1 MTHLDNLIVNKEATF
16 FDALRLI
23 DANQK
28 GFLIVVDV
36 NKRVVGTLT
45 DGDIRRALIA
55 GSTLNDQL
63 VVNENFTSVGPAAQL
78 DDMIEIFKDSRIDF
92 LPILDLENILLGV
105 ITRKQLYVLLLQ
117 CRDLPEYEDLLNVD
131 ESLMDFEIFKR
142 PWGIYKTTVLQDKYQ
157 SKVMQVK
164 PGARLSLQYH
174 NHREEYWVIASGVG
188 IAQIGESFVPVNQ
201 GSVVFIPKGVKHRI
215 TNTSETDQ
223 LIIGETQI
231 GDYFGEDD
239 IVRIEDDYNRV

>member
-16 FDALRLI
+16 FDVLRLI

-28 GFLIVVDV
+28 GFLIVVDLS
-36 NKRVVGTLT
+36 KRVVGTLT

-63 VVNENFTSVGPAAQL
+63 VVNESFTSVGPAAQL

-92 LPILDLENILLGV
+92 LPILDSENILLGV

-117 CRDLPEYEDLLNVD
+117 CRDLPEYNDLLNVD
-131 ESLMDFEIFKR
+131 ECLMDFEIFKR

-215 TNTSETDQ
+215 TNTSETEQ

>member
-1 MTHLDNLIVNKEATF
+1 MTHLDNLIVNKEATL

-28 GFLIVVDV
+28 GFLIVVDL

-63 VVNENFTSVGPAAQL
+63 VANENFTSVGPAAQL

-92 LPILDLENILLGV
+92 LPILDSGNILLGV

-117 CRDLPEYEDLLNVD
+117 CRDLPEYEDLLNID

-188 IAQIGESFVPVNQ
+188 IAQVGESFVSVNQ

-215 TNTSETDQ
+215 ANTSETEQ

>member
-1 MTHLDNLIVNKEATF
+1 MTHLDNLIVNQMASYYEA
-16 FDALRLI
+16 LCLI
-23 DANQK
+23 DANHK
-28 GFLIVVDV
+28 GFVIAVDSEKKV
-36 NKRVVGTLT
+36 IGTLT

-55 GSTLNDQL
+55 GSTLSDQL

-92 LPILDLENILLGV
+92 LPILDSENALLGV

-117 CRDLPEYEDLLNVD
+117 CRDLPEYDELLNVD

-188 IAQIGESFVPVNQ
+188 IAQIGESFVSVNQ

-215 TNTSETDQ
+215 TNTSGTEQ

>member
-1 MTHLDNLIVNKEATF
+1 MSNLDNFIVDQKSSF
-16 FDALRLI
+16 LRALCLI
-23 DANQK
+23 DENRK
-28 GFLIVVDV
+28 GFVLVVDSK
-36 NKRVVGTLT
+36 KRVVGTLT

-55 GSTLNDQL
+55 GSTLNDQIEA
-63 VVNENFTSVGPAAQL
+63 NTNYTSVGATAKL
-78 DDMIEIFKDSRIDF
+78 DDMVEIFKDGRIDF
-92 LPILDLENILLGV
+92 LPILDTDKKLLGV

-117 CRDLPEYEDLLNVD
+117 CRDLPSYEELLSVD
-131 ESLMDFEIFKR
+131 ESLMDFEIFQR

-174 NHREEYWVIASGVG
+174 NHREEYWVIASGAG
-188 IAQIGESFVPVNQ
+188 IAQVGESFVPVSP

-215 TNTSETDQ
+215 TNTSENEQ

>member
-1 MTHLDNLIVNKEATF
+1 MTNLENFIVKQSSTF
-16 FDALRLI
+16 LEALRLI
-23 DANQK
+23 DQNQK
-28 GFLIVVDV
+28 GFVLVVDKD
-36 NKRVVGTLT
+36 KRVVGTLT

-55 GSTLNDQL
+55 GSVLEDSLTPNQ
-63 VVNENFTSVGPAAQL
+63 NFTSVGSSVKL
-78 DDMIEIFKDSRIDF
+78 EDMIEIFKDRRIDF
-92 LPILDLENILLGV
+92 LPILDADEILLGI

-117 CRDLPEYEDLLNVD
+117 CRDLPNFDELLNVD

-174 NHREEYWVIASGVG
+174 EHREEYWVIASGIG
-188 IAQIGESFVPVNQ
+188 IAQIGDSFVPVNQ

-215 TNTSETDQ
+215 TNTSDTDQ